1 MGSMR
6 TVVAAAGGLMV
17 VAACN
22 LGTPAVRHP
31 GPSEAVAVSDV
42 DADGTSTSSPA
53 APEAG

>member
-17 VAACN
+17 VAGCN

-31 GPSEAVAVSDV
+31 GPSEAVAVAMSTRT
-42 DADGTSTSSPA
+42 GTSTSSPA